1 MSTKQKRTS
10 FVITG
15 AARYPKLDQ
24 PYYYDKAAKKSFPDP
39 TGQIKGAEYQTEIVM
54 TEQEAAPYIA
64 KLKAFAEDFGL
75 DIEEVKNW
83 PFSKEKDKETKK
95 PTGNV
100 IFKLKG
106 YATNRDGSLNRIIM
120 VDSKL
125 RPLPKNFRLTSGST
139 IVCNGYLNPFKEV
152 GGGVSMRLGS
162 VQVVKYVER
171 EMNLEGFAAVEDG
184 FTFEGEEE
192 NTTETTVANT
202 GEKTHREEELVD
214 F

>member
-1 MSTKQKRTS
+1 MSTKTARMT
-10 FVITG
+10 FVIGGT
-15 AARYPKLDQ
+15 ARYPKLDQ

-39 TGQIKGAEYQTEIVM
+39 TGQTKGAEYSTEIVM
-54 TEQEAAPYIA
+54 TEQEAAPHIA
-64 KLKAFAEDFGL
+64 KIKKFAEDFGL
-75 DIEEVKNW
+75 DLEEVKNW

-125 RPLPKNFRLTSGST
+125 KPLPKSFRLTSGST
-139 IVCNGYLNPFKEV
+139 IVANGYLNPFKEL
-152 GGGVSMRLGS
+152 GGGVSMRLNN
-162 VQVVKYVER
+162 VQVIKYVER
-171 EMNLEGFAAVEDG
+171 EINLDG
-184 FTFEGEEE
+184 FEALDDGFVFEAEET
-192 NTTETTVANT
+192 TTETTVAET
-202 GEKTHREEELVD
+202 GEAANRQEEPAD